1 MSWIDDRVSNAKKQV
16 EITATPKME
25 EEVETNTWPAW
36 QECGKGGGGGGE
48 GEWGQIKDS
57 QISPL
62 LLCRFSITW
71 KSLIKLGKVELT
83 TASLMPRNKWKLR
96 LRRKWRKKWKQTRG
110 LHDKSAERGGGVAA
124 KGSGVK

>member
-1 MSWIDDRVSNAKKQV
+1 MNPQIILLWRRRKIRGQNAKWQEMSWIDDRVSNAKKQV

-36 QECGKGGGGGGE
+36 QEYGKGGGGAGE
-48 GEWGQIKDS
+48 GEWGQMKDS

-71 KSLIKLGKVELT
+71 KSLIKLGKET
-83 TASLMPRNKWKLR
+83 FFCQQNRW
-96 LRRKWRKKWKQTRG
+96 
-110 LHDKSAERGGGVAA
+110 
-124 KGSGVK
+124 